1 MLLLWL
7 SNRIHNVC
15 NKIYPMKTKYLPF
28 ALFIAS
34 VSQGCLKQTAT
45 TYHSAK
51 VLAATC
57 GLGAPSSTE
66 VAVQLDYNDPLSF
79 TWTNPINDSVYNN
92 VVVTFNPALRQAI
105 GKSFTYSFFRK
116 PNSTDTLAYIT
127 PAICITYPIVL
138 FQQTAIK

>member
-1 MLLLWL
+1 
-7 SNRIHNVC
+7 
-15 NKIYPMKTKYLPF
+15 MKTKYLLI
-28 ALFIAS
+28 ALLITS
-34 VSQGCLKQTAT
+34 VGQSCLKQTAI

-66 VAVQLDYNDPLSF
+66 VAVQLDNADPLSF
-79 TWTNPINDSVYNN
+79 TWTNTINDSVYNN

-105 GKSFTYSFFRK
+105 GKSFAYSFVRK

-138 FQQTAIK
+138 FDHTTIK

>member
-1 MLLLWL
+1 
-7 SNRIHNVC
+7 
-15 NKIYPMKTKYLPF
+15 MKTKYLPF